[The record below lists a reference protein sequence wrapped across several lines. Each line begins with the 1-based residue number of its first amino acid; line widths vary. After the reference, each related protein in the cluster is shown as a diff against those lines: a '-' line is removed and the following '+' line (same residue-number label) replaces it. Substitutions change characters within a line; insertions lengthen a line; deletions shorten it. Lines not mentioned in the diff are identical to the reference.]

1 MSIRKSIYLLSL
13 ILVMTLKDAFPQTSQ
28 VLYYMNI
35 PQNHL
40 DNPALKPTNSSYIGI
55 PLLTGLDFTI
65 NNNFVNFSDIIMKG
79 QKNDSLISVLHKDYN
94 IDNFINKLKVSN
106 FITPEISIQVLGLGF
121 TAGKDLYITFD
132 MVDRIYTNIAI
143 PKDLF
148 LLALK
153 GNSSFVGSTMD
164 LSGFDAQIRYW
175 HEFGMGV
182 SKNFGSNL
190 RIGIRPKILLG
201 VADFSINNQA
211 LGLKVNKDDYSWDFN
226 ANLTANI
233 SGPVKVYTSN
243 KNTIDSIK
251 FDENKFK
258 KGSGNDVDIN
268 KVMNSFF
275 NKQNMGLGI
284 DLGAQYSI
292 TSKLQVSA
300 SITDLGYIR
309 WKSDITNLKAE
320 STFKFNG
327 FNVTDVVN
335 GSKTMNELAQDMADS
350 IKNSFSITN
359 GSKPYN
365 TALPVGINLGG
376 SYNITKNISFGLLSH
391 SILSNSKLREAL
403 TLSANINL
411 GSALSTSIC
420 YTAENGRFDNLG
432 AGLAFRLGIFQF
444 YFIADRIPV
453 TFNRITS
460 DNNSYVV
467 PATWNTFNTRF
478 GINLAFGN
486 NVKKA
491 NDKPMIIEKK

>member
-1 MSIRKSIYLLSL
+1 MRIRKSLYLLLL
-13 ILVMTLKDAFPQTSQ
+13 ILVMFLKDAFPQTSQ

-40 DNPALKPTNSSYIGI
+40 DNPALRPTNSSYIGI
-55 PLLTGLDFTI
+55 PMLTGFDFTL

-79 QKNDSLISVLHKDYN
+79 QKNDSLISVLHKDYD
-94 IDNFINKLKVSN
+94 IDKFINKLKASN
-106 FITPEISIQVLGLGF
+106 FITPEISIQILGLGF
-121 TAGKDLYITFD
+121 TVGKDMYVTLD

-153 GNSSFVGSTMD
+153 GNGSFVGSTMD

-175 HEFGMGV
+175 HEFGMGI
-182 SKNFGSNL
+182 SKNFGNNL
-190 RIGIRPKILLG
+190 RLGIRPKVLFG
-201 VADFSINNQA
+201 VADFSINNQTF
-211 LGLKVNKDDYSWDFN
+211 GLTVNQDYSWEFN
-226 ANLTANI
+226 ANLTANL
-233 SGPVKVYTSN
+233 SGPVNVYTSS

-251 FDENKFK
+251 FDESKFK
-258 KGSGNDVDIN
+258 KGSGNDADIN
-268 KVMNSFF
+268 KIANFFF
-275 NKQNMGLGI
+275 NKQNMGLGV
-284 DLGAQYSI
+284 DLGAQYSV

-300 SITDLGYIR
+300 SVTDLGYIR
-309 WKSDITNLKAE
+309 WKSDVTNLKAE
-320 STFKFNG
+320 SSFKFNG

-335 GSKTMNELAQDMADS
+335 GSKTMDQLAQDMADS
-350 IKNSFSITN
+350 LKNSFSITN

-365 TALPVGINLGG
+365 TSLPLGFNLGG
-376 SYNITKNISFGLLSH
+376 SYNLTKNISIGILSH
-391 SILSNSKLREAL
+391 SILNDKKIREAL

-432 AGLAFRLGIFQF
+432 AGLAFRLGIFQL

-453 TFNRITS
+453 TFNKITS
-460 DNNSYVV
+460 DNNSFMV

-478 GINLAFGN
+478 GVNLAFGN
-486 NVKKA
+486 NVKKKT
-491 NDKPMIIEKK
+491 DKPMIIEKK

>member
-1 MSIRKSIYLLSL
+1 MLSL
-13 ILVMTLKDAFPQTSQ
+13 ILVIGMKNAYTQTSQ

-40 DNPALKPTNSSYIGI
+40 DNPALRPTNSSYLGI
-55 PLLTGLDFTI
+55 PVLTGLDFTV

-79 QKNDSLISVLHKDYN
+79 QKNDSLITVLHKDYN
-94 IDNFINKLKVSN
+94 IDKFINKLKSSN
-106 FITPEISIQVLGLGF
+106 FITPEISIQLLGLGF
-121 TAGKDLYITFD
+121 TVGKDMYITLD
-132 MVDRIYTNIAI
+132 MVDRIYTNFAI

-175 HEFGMGV
+175 HEFGMGI
-182 SKNFGSNL
+182 SKNFGNNL
-190 RIGIRPKILLG
+190 RLGIRPKILFG

-211 LGLKVNKDDYSWDFN
+211 FGLTVNQDYSWDFN
-226 ANLTANI
+226 ANLTANM

-268 KVMNSFF
+268 KIANFFF

-284 DLGAQYSI
+284 DLGAQYSV
-292 TSKLQVSA
+292 TNKLQVSA
-300 SITDLGYIR
+300 SVTDLGYIR

-320 STFKFNG
+320 SSFKFSG

-335 GSKTMNELAQDMADS
+335 GSKTMDQLAQDMADS
-350 IKNSFSITN
+350 LKNSFSITN

-365 TALPVGINLGG
+365 TTLPVGINLGG
-376 SYNITKNISFGLLSH
+376 SYNLTKNISVGILSH
-391 SILSNSKLREAL
+391 SILADRKIREAL

-432 AGLAFRLGIFQF
+432 AGLAFRLGVFQF

-453 TFNRITS
+453 TFNKITS
-460 DNNSYVV
+460 DNNSFLV

-478 GINLAFGN
+478 GVNLAFGN
-486 NVKKA
+486 NVKKKT
-491 NDKPMIIEKK
+491 DKPMLIEKK